1 MNNTFSLQE
10 ISQTRNLDSN
20 LISRQYKLNL
30 MAGIMEIKSIN
41 PKPKQNEIA
50 KDLGFSS
57 STLKRHR
64 SDLNMLS
71 P

>member
-1 MNNTFSLQE
+1 MQQ

-20 LISRQYKLNL
+20 LTSRQYKLNL
-30 MAGIMEIKSIN
+30 MAGIMEVKSIN
-41 PKPKQNEIA
+41 PKPKQYEIA
-50 KDLGFSS
+50 KVLGFSS